1 VYKKAPYYISTIDE
15 CLAYSMKKPFSV
27 PQDKKKWKYVTVI
40 LIAVIAAGFTMP
52 YAFGQTTIP
61 DVPQMF
67 QQLLDLA
74 GSIKTDTESIKA
86 RTDNLPDD
94 PASTTDITEAQNA
107 IEAAITGRT
116 ETTSTHLV
124 VAGQNIPVDTPHV
137 VMLRNI
143 ATNVFYN
150 AVVGQQADLDGDGM
164 LDNCE
169 GRMIITL
176 ERDGD
181 FDFNDNVEQFLEI
194 TDGSLRTLSGFSN
207 STYGLAAY
215 TQDIGASDSCAITIT
230 ATGGDGVRPLP
241 Q

>member
-1 VYKKAPYYISTIDE
+1 
-15 CLAYSMKKPFSV
+15 MKKPFSV
-27 PQDKKKWKYVTVI
+27 PQDKEKTKKWKRYVTVM
-40 LIAVIAAGFTMP
+40 LIAVLTAGFTIP
-52 YAFGQTTIP
+52 YAFGQTTTP
-61 DVPQMF
+61 NVPQMF

-74 GSIKTDTESIKA
+74 GSIKTDTENIRA

-94 PASTTDITEAQNA
+94 PASTTDVVEARNA
-107 IEAAITGRT
+107 IETAITGRT

-124 VAGQNIPVDTPHV
+124 VAGQNIPVGTPHII
-137 VMLRNI
+137 MLRNTG
-143 ATNVFYN
+143 TNVFYN

-169 GRMIITL
+169 GRMTITL

-181 FDFNDNVEQFLEI
+181 FDFNDNVEQFLDI

-230 ATGGDGVRPLP
+230 ATAGDGVRPLP

>member
-1 VYKKAPYYISTIDE
+1 
-15 CLAYSMKKPFSV
+15 MKIPFSV
-27 PQDKKKWKYVTVI
+27 PQDKKKWKYVSVT
-40 LIAVIAAGFTMP
+40 LIAAVLAAGFTLP
-52 YAFGQTTIP
+52 YAFGQTAIP

-67 QQLLDLA
+67 QQLLELA
-74 GSIKTDTESIKA
+74 GSIKADTGSIKA

-124 VAGQNIPVDTPHV
+124 VAGQDIPVGTPHIV
-137 VMLRNI
+137 VLRNT

-150 AVVGQQADLDGDGM
+150 AAVGQEADLDGDGM

-181 FDFNDNVEQFLEI
+181 FDFNDNVEQFLEV

-230 ATGGDGVRPLP
+230 ATAGDNVRSLP

>member
-1 VYKKAPYYISTIDE
+1 
-15 CLAYSMKKPFSV
+15 
-27 PQDKKKWKYVTVI
+27 
-40 LIAVIAAGFTMP
+40 
-52 YAFGQTTIP
+52 
-61 DVPQMF
+61 VPQMF

-74 GSIKTDTESIKA
+74 GSIKTDTENIRA

-94 PASTTDITEAQNA
+94 PASTTDVTEAQNA
-107 IEAAITGRT
+107 IESAITGRT

-124 VAGQNIPVDTPHV
+124 VAGQDIPVGTPHI
-137 VMLRNI
+137 VMLRDM

-169 GRMIITL
+169 GRMTITL

-194 TDGSLRTLSGFSN
+194 TDGSLRAFSGFSN

-215 TQDIGASDSCAITIT
+215 TQDVGASDSCAITIT
-230 ATGGDGVRPLP
+230 ATAGDRVRPPP

>member
-1 VYKKAPYYISTIDE
+1 
-15 CLAYSMKKPFSV
+15 MKKPFSM
-27 PQDKKKWKYVTVI
+27 PQDKKKWKYVTVM
-40 LIAVIAAGFTMP
+40 LIAVVAAGFTMP
-52 YAFGQTTIP
+52 YAFGQTTTP

-124 VAGQNIPVDTPHV
+124 VAGQDIPVGTPHV

-169 GRMIITL
+169 GRMIMTL

-181 FDFNDNVEQFLEI
+181 FDFNDNVEQFLDI

-230 ATGGDGVRPLP
+230 ATAGDGVRPMP

>member
-1 VYKKAPYYISTIDE
+1 
-15 CLAYSMKKPFSV
+15 MKRPFSV
-27 PQDKKKWKYVTVI
+27 PQDNAENKKKNKKKWKKFVTVM
-40 LIAVIAAGFTMP
+40 LIAVLAAGLTIP
-52 YAFGQTTIP
+52 YAFGQTTTP
-61 DVPQMF
+61 NVPQMF

-74 GSIKTDTESIKA
+74 GSIKTDTENIRA

-94 PASTTDITEAQNA
+94 PSSTTDVTEAQNA
-107 IEAAITGRT
+107 IESAITGRT

-124 VAGQNIPVDTPHV
+124 VAGQDIPVGTPHI
-137 VMLRNI
+137 VMLRDM

-169 GRMIITL
+169 GRMTITL

-194 TDGSLRTLSGFSN
+194 TDGSLRAFSGFSN

-230 ATGGDGVRPLP
+230 ATAGDGVRPPP

>member
-1 VYKKAPYYISTIDE
+1 
-15 CLAYSMKKPFSV
+15 MKKPFSM
-27 PQDKKKWKYVTVI
+27 PQDKKKWKYVTVM
-40 LIAVIAAGFTMP
+40 LIAVVAAGFTMP
-52 YAFGQTTIP
+52 YAFGQTTTP
-61 DVPQMF
+61 DVPQML
-67 QQLLDLA
+67 QQLLNLA

-124 VAGQNIPVDTPHV
+124 VAGQDIPVGTPHV

-169 GRMIITL
+169 GRMIMTL

-230 ATGGDGVRPLP
+230 ATAGDGVRPMP

>member
-1 VYKKAPYYISTIDE
+1 
-15 CLAYSMKKPFSV
+15 MKKPFSG
-27 PQDKKKWKYVTVI
+27 PQDKGKNKNWKKYVTVM
-40 LIAVIAAGFTMP
+40 LIAVLTAGFTLP
-52 YAFGQTTIP
+52 YAFGQTTTP
-61 DVPQMF
+61 NVPQMF

-74 GSIKTDTESIKA
+74 ASIKTDTENIRA

-94 PASTTDITEAQNA
+94 PASTTDVTEAQNA

-124 VAGQNIPVDTPHV
+124 VAGQNIPVGTPHII
-137 VMLRNI
+137 MLRNTG
-143 ATNVFYN
+143 TNVFYN

-169 GRMIITL
+169 GRMTITL

-230 ATGGDGVRPLP
+230 ATAGDGVRSPP

>member
-1 VYKKAPYYISTIDE
+1 
-15 CLAYSMKKPFSV
+15 M
-27 PQDKKKWKYVTVI
+27 PQDKKKWKKYGTVM
-40 LIAVIAAGFTMP
+40 LIAVLGAGLTIP
-52 YAFGQTTIP
+52 LAFGQITTP

-74 GSIKTDTESIKA
+74 GNIKTDTENIRA

-94 PASTTDITEAQNA
+94 PASTTDVIEAQNA

-124 VAGQNIPVDTPHV
+124 VAGQNISVGTPHV
-137 VMLRNI
+137 VMLRDT
-143 ATNVFYN
+143 ATKIFYN
-150 AVVGQQADLDGDGM
+150 AVLGQQADLDDDGM

-169 GRMIITL
+169 GRVIITL

-181 FDFNDNVEQFLEI
+181 YDFNDNVEQLLEI
-194 TDGSLRTLSGFSN
+194 ADGSLRTLSGFSN

-215 TQDIGASDSCAITIT
+215 TQGIGASDSCALTIT
-230 ATGGDGVRPLP
+230 ATAGDGLRPVP

>member
-1 VYKKAPYYISTIDE
+1 MKKA
-15 CLAYSMKKPFSV
+15 FSV
-27 PQDKKKWKYVTVI
+27 PQDNAENKKKKKWKKYVTVM
-40 LIAVIAAGFTMP
+40 LIAVLAAGLTIP
-52 YAFGQTTIP
+52 YAFGQTTSP
-61 DVPQMF
+61 NVPQMF

-74 GSIKTDTESIKA
+74 GSIKTDTENIRA

-94 PASTTDITEAQNA
+94 PASTTDVTEAQNA
-107 IEAAITGRT
+107 IESAITGRT

-124 VAGQNIPVDTPHV
+124 VAGQDIPVGTPHI
-137 VMLRNI
+137 VMLRNM

-169 GRMIITL
+169 GRMTITL

-194 TDGSLRTLSGFSN
+194 TDGSLRAFSGFSN

-230 ATGGDGVRPLP
+230 ATAGDGVRPPL

>member
-1 VYKKAPYYISTIDE
+1 MEEVCNRDADSSTH
-15 CLAYSMKKPFSV
+15 SRV
-27 PQDKKKWKYVTVI
+27 HNT
-40 LIAVIAAGFTMP
+40 
-52 YAFGQTTIP
+52 YAFGQTTTP
-61 DVPQMF
+61 NVPQMF

-74 GSIKTDTESIKA
+74 GSIKTDTENIRA

-94 PASTTDITEAQNA
+94 PASTTDVVEARNA
-107 IEAAITGRT
+107 IETAITGRT

-124 VAGQNIPVDTPHV
+124 VAGQNIPVGTPHII
-137 VMLRNI
+137 MLRNTG
-143 ATNVFYN
+143 TNVFYN

-169 GRMIITL
+169 GRMTITL

-181 FDFNDNVEQFLEI
+181 FDFNDNVEQFLDI

-230 ATGGDGVRPLP
+230 ATAGDGVRPLP

>member
-1 VYKKAPYYISTIDE
+1 
-15 CLAYSMKKPFSV
+15 MKKPFSM
-27 PQDKKKWKYVTVI
+27 PQDKKKWKYVTVM
-40 LIAVIAAGFTMP
+40 LIAVVAAGFTMP
-52 YAFGQTTIP
+52 YAFGQTTTP

-124 VAGQNIPVDTPHV
+124 VAGQDIPVGTPHV
-137 VMLRNI
+137 VMLRSI

-169 GRMIITL
+169 GRMIMTL

-230 ATGGDGVRPLP
+230 ATAGDGVRPMP

>member
-1 VYKKAPYYISTIDE
+1 
-15 CLAYSMKKPFSV
+15 M
-27 PQDKKKWKYVTVI
+27 PQDKEKNKSWKKYVTVM
-40 LIAVIAAGFTMP
+40 LIAVLTAGFTIP
-52 YAFGQTTIP
+52 YAFGQTTTP
-61 DVPQMF
+61 NVQQMF

-74 GSIKTDTESIKA
+74 GSIKTDTENIRA

-94 PASTTDITEAQNA
+94 PASTTDVTEAQNA

-124 VAGQNIPVDTPHV
+124 AAGQNIPVGTPHIV
-137 VMLRNI
+137 LLRDM

-169 GRMIITL
+169 GRMTITL

-230 ATGGDGVRPLP
+230 ASAGDDVRPPP

>member
-1 VYKKAPYYISTIDE
+1 
-15 CLAYSMKKPFSV
+15 MKRPFSV
-27 PQDKKKWKYVTVI
+27 PQDKKKWKYVSVT
-40 LIAVIAAGFTMP
+40 LIAAVLAAGFTLP

-67 QQLLDLA
+67 QQLLELV
-74 GSIKTDTESIKA
+74 GSIKADTGSIKA

-124 VAGQNIPVDTPHV
+124 VAGQDIPVGTPHIV
-137 VMLRNI
+137 VLRNT

-150 AVVGQQADLDGDGM
+150 AAVGQEADLDGDGM

-181 FDFNDNVEQFLEI
+181 FDFNDNVEQFLEV

-230 ATGGDGVRPLP
+230 ATAGDNVRPLP

>member
-1 VYKKAPYYISTIDE
+1 
-15 CLAYSMKKPFSV
+15 MKKPFSAS
-27 PQDKKKWKYVTVI
+27 QDKKKWKFLTMM
-40 LIAVIAAGFTMP
+40 LIAVLAAGFTMP
-52 YAFGQTTIP
+52 YAFGQTTTTP
-61 DVPQMF
+61 DVLQMF

-94 PASTTDITEAQNA
+94 PASTTDVTEAQNA

-124 VAGQNIPVDTPHV
+124 VAGQNIPVSTPHV
-137 VMLRNI
+137 IILRNI

-150 AVVGQQADLDGDGM
+150 AIVGQQADLDGDGM

-169 GRMIITL
+169 GRIIITL

-194 TDGSLRTLSGFSN
+194 TDGSLRTLSGFGN

-215 TQDIGASDSCAITIT
+215 TQDIGTSDSCAITIT
-230 ATGGDGVRPLP
+230 TSAGDGLRPLP

>member
-1 VYKKAPYYISTIDE
+1 
-15 CLAYSMKKPFSV
+15 MKKPFSM
-27 PQDKKKWKYVTVI
+27 PQVKEKWKYVTVM
-40 LIAVIAAGFTMP
+40 LIVVLAAGFTMP
-52 YAFGQTTIP
+52 YAFGQTTP

-74 GSIKTDTESIKA
+74 GSIKTDTESIRA

-94 PASTTDITEAQNA
+94 PASSTDVTEAQNA
-107 IEAAITGRT
+107 IQAAITGRT

-124 VAGQNIPVDTPHV
+124 VAGQNIPVGTPHII
-137 VMLRNI
+137 MLRNV

-169 GRMIITL
+169 GRMTITL

-230 ATGGDGVRPLP
+230 ATAGDGVKPVP

>member
-1 VYKKAPYYISTIDE
+1 
-15 CLAYSMKKPFSV
+15 MKKPFSM

-40 LIAVIAAGFTMP
+40 LIAVVAAGFTMP
-52 YAFGQTTIP
+52 YAFGQTTTP

-124 VAGQNIPVDTPHV
+124 VAGQDIPVGTPHV

-169 GRMIITL
+169 GRMIMTL

-230 ATGGDGVRPLP
+230 ATAGDGVRPMP

>member
-1 VYKKAPYYISTIDE
+1 
-15 CLAYSMKKPFSV
+15 MKKPFSV
-27 PQDKKKWKYVTVI
+27 PQDNAENKKKKKWKKFVTVM
-40 LIAVIAAGFTMP
+40 LIAVLAAGLTIP
-52 YAFGQTTIP
+52 YAFGQTTTP
-61 DVPQMF
+61 NVPQMF

-74 GSIKTDTESIKA
+74 GSIKTDTENIRA

-94 PASTTDITEAQNA
+94 PASTTDVTEAQNA

-124 VAGQNIPVDTPHV
+124 VTGQNVPVDTPHV

-181 FDFNDNVEQFLEI
+181 YDFNDNFEQFLEI

-207 STYGLAAY
+207 STYGLAVY
-215 TQDIGASDSCAITIT
+215 TQNIGASDSCAITIT
-230 ATGGDGVRPLP
+230 ATAGEDLRPLP

>member
-1 VYKKAPYYISTIDE
+1 
-15 CLAYSMKKPFSV
+15 V
-27 PQDKKKWKYVTVI
+27 PQDKEKNKKWKRYVTVM
-40 LIAVIAAGFTMP
+40 LIAVLTAGFTIP
-52 YAFGQTTIP
+52 YAFGQTTTP
-61 DVPQMF
+61 NVPQMF

-74 GSIKTDTESIKA
+74 DSIKTDTENIRA

-94 PASTTDITEAQNA
+94 PASTTDVVEARNA
-107 IEAAITGRT
+107 IETAITGRT

-124 VAGQNIPVDTPHV
+124 VAGQNIPVDTPHII
-137 VMLRNI
+137 MLRNTG
-143 ATNVFYN
+143 TNVFYN

-169 GRMIITL
+169 GRMTITL

-181 FDFNDNVEQFLEI
+181 FDFNDNVEQFLDI

-230 ATGGDGVRPLP
+230 ATAGDGVRPLP

>member
-1 VYKKAPYYISTIDE
+1 MKKA
-15 CLAYSMKKPFSV
+15 FSV
-27 PQDKKKWKYVTVI
+27 PQDNAENKNNKKKWKKFVTVM
-40 LIAVIAAGFTMP
+40 LIAVLAAGLTIP
-52 YAFGQTTIP
+52 YAFGQTTAP
-61 DVPQMF
+61 NVPQMF

-94 PASTTDITEAQNA
+94 PASTTDVTEAQNA
-107 IEAAITGRT
+107 IEAAITGRP

-150 AVVGQQADLDGDGM
+150 AVVGQQADLDGDGI

-181 FDFNDNVEQFLEI
+181 YDFNDNFEQFLEI

-215 TQDIGASDSCAITIT
+215 TQNIGASDSCAITIT
-230 ATGGDGVRPLP
+230 ATAGEDLRPLP

>member
-1 VYKKAPYYISTIDE
+1 
-15 CLAYSMKKPFSV
+15 MKRPFSV
-27 PQDKKKWKYVTVI
+27 PQDNAENKKKKWKKFVTVM
-40 LIAVIAAGFTMP
+40 LIAVLAAGLTIP
-52 YAFGQTTIP
+52 YAFGQTTTP
-61 DVPQMF
+61 NVPQMF

-74 GSIKTDTESIKA
+74 GSIKTDTENIRA

-94 PASTTDITEAQNA
+94 PASTTDVTEAQNA
-107 IEAAITGRT
+107 IESAITGRT

-124 VAGQNIPVDTPHV
+124 VAGQDIPVGTPHI
-137 VMLRNI
+137 VMLRDM

-169 GRMIITL
+169 GRMTITL

-194 TDGSLRTLSGFSN
+194 TDGSLRAFSGFSN

-230 ATGGDGVRPLP
+230 ATAGDGVRPPP

>member
-1 VYKKAPYYISTIDE
+1 
-15 CLAYSMKKPFSV
+15 MKKPFSV
-27 PQDKKKWKYVTVI
+27 PQDKEEKKNKWKKDYVTMM
-40 LIAVIAAGFTMP
+40 LIAVLATGFTIP

-74 GSIKTDTESIKA
+74 GSIKTDTENIRA

-94 PASTTDITEAQNA
+94 PASRTDIAEAQNA
-107 IEAAITGRT
+107 IEAAISGRT

-124 VAGQNIPVDTPHV
+124 VAGQNISVGTPHV
-137 VMLRNI
+137 VMLRDT

-150 AVVGQQADLDGDGM
+150 AVIGQQADLDGDGM

-181 FDFNDNVEQFLEI
+181 YDFNDNVEQFLEI

-230 ATGGDGVRPLP
+230 ASAGDDLRPVP

>member
-1 VYKKAPYYISTIDE
+1 
-15 CLAYSMKKPFSV
+15 MKKSSSV
-27 PQDKKKWKYVTVI
+27 IQDKKKWKYITLS
-40 LIAVIAAGFTMP
+40 LIAVLATGFTIP
-52 YAFGQTTIP
+52 NAFGHITP
-61 DVPQMF
+61 NDVPHMF
-67 QQLLDLA
+67 QHVFDLA
-74 GSIKTDTESIKA
+74 GSIKTETESIKA

-94 PASTTDITEAQNA
+94 PASSTDVTEAQNA
-107 IEAAITGRT
+107 IQATITGRT

-124 VAGQNIPVDTPHV
+124 VAGQNIPVSTPHV
-137 VMLRNI
+137 VMLRNV

-150 AVVGQQADLDGDGM
+150 AVIGQQADLDGDGM

-181 FDFNDNVEQFLEI
+181 YDFNDNVEQFLEI

-215 TQDIGASDSCAITIT
+215 TQDIGPSDSCAITIT
-230 ATGGDGVRPLP
+230 ATTGDDLRPVP

>member
-1 VYKKAPYYISTIDE
+1 
-15 CLAYSMKKPFSV
+15 MKKPFSM
-27 PQDKKKWKYVTVI
+27 PQDKKKWKYVTVM
-40 LIAVIAAGFTMP
+40 LIAVVAAGFTMP
-52 YAFGQTTIP
+52 YAFGQTTTP

-94 PASTTDITEAQNA
+94 PASTTDITEAQNV

-124 VAGQNIPVDTPHV
+124 VAGQDIPVGTPHV

-169 GRMIITL
+169 GRMIMTL

-230 ATGGDGVRPLP
+230 ATAGDGVRPMP

>member
-1 VYKKAPYYISTIDE
+1 
-15 CLAYSMKKPFSV
+15 MKKPFSM
-27 PQDKKKWKYVTVI
+27 PQDKKKWKYVTVM
-40 LIAVIAAGFTMP
+40 LIAVVAAGFTMP
-52 YAFGQTTIP
+52 YAFGQTTTP

-124 VAGQNIPVDTPHV
+124 VAGQDIPVGTPHV

-169 GRMIITL
+169 GRMIMTL

-230 ATGGDGVRPLP
+230 ATAGDGVRPMP

>member
-1 VYKKAPYYISTIDE
+1 
-15 CLAYSMKKPFSV
+15 MKKPFSM
-27 PQDKKKWKYVTVI
+27 PQDKKKWKYVTVM
-40 LIAVIAAGFTMP
+40 LIAVVAAGFTMP
-52 YAFGQTTIP
+52 YAFGQTTTP

-124 VAGQNIPVDTPHV
+124 VAGQDIPVGTPHV

-150 AVVGQQADLDGDGM
+150 AVVEQQADLDGDGM

-169 GRMIITL
+169 GRMIMTL

-181 FDFNDNVEQFLEI
+181 FGFNDNVEQFLEI

-230 ATGGDGVRPLP
+230 ATAGDGVRPMP

>member
-1 VYKKAPYYISTIDE
+1 V
-15 CLAYSMKKPFSV
+15 M
-27 PQDKKKWKYVTVI
+27 
-40 LIAVIAAGFTMP
+40 LIAVLTAGFTIP
-52 YAFGQTTIP
+52 YAFGQTTTP
-61 DVPQMF
+61 NVPQMF

-74 GSIKTDTESIKA
+74 GSIKTDTENIRA

-94 PASTTDITEAQNA
+94 PASTTDVVEARNA
-107 IEAAITGRT
+107 IETAITGRT

-124 VAGQNIPVDTPHV
+124 VAGQNIPVGTPHII
-137 VMLRNI
+137 MLRNTG
-143 ATNVFYN
+143 TNVFYN

-169 GRMIITL
+169 GRMTITL

-181 FDFNDNVEQFLEI
+181 FDFNDNVEQFLDI

-230 ATGGDGVRPLP
+230 ATAGDGVRPLP

>member
-1 VYKKAPYYISTIDE
+1 MKKA
-15 CLAYSMKKPFSV
+15 FSV
-27 PQDKKKWKYVTVI
+27 PQDNAEHKKKKKWKKFVTVM
-40 LIAVIAAGFTMP
+40 LIAVLAAGLTIP
-52 YAFGQTTIP
+52 YAFGQTTTP
-61 DVPQMF
+61 NVPQMF

-74 GSIKTDTESIKA
+74 GSIKTDTENIRA

-94 PASTTDITEAQNA
+94 PASTTDVVEARNA
-107 IEAAITGRT
+107 IETAITGRT

-124 VAGQNIPVDTPHV
+124 VAGQNIPVDTPHII
-137 VMLRNI
+137 MLRNTG
-143 ATNVFYN
+143 TNVFYN

-169 GRMIITL
+169 GGMTITL

-181 FDFNDNVEQFLEI
+181 FDFNDNVEQFLDI

-230 ATGGDGVRPLP
+230 ATAGDGVRPLP